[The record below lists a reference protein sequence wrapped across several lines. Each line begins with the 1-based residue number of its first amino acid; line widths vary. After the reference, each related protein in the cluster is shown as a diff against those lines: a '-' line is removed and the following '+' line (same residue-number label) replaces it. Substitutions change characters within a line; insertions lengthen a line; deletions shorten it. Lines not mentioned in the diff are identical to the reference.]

1 MHTCPPVVCCL
12 LSQVPTRFRR
22 ASQLRLGPLVLSD
35 PVMLEM
41 SISRIVG
48 QFHEKVIGIVG
59 KCAVNF
65 GVIFTPP
72 RACWAFAGRVAPN
85 LRLGDQA
92 QNETTHNVLCCLPSV
107 YMS

>member
-1 MHTCPPVVCCL
+1 MACVESDNTEFKPEEQGQADRPVL
-12 LSQVPTRFRR
+12 PQVPTRFRR

-59 KCAVNF
+59 EYAV
-65 GVIFTPP
+65 
-72 RACWAFAGRVAPN
+72 
-85 LRLGDQA
+85 
-92 QNETTHNVLCCLPSV
+92 
-107 YMS
+107 

>member
-1 MHTCPPVVCCL
+1 MHTFPVCYVL
-12 LSQVPTRFRR
+12 LLQVPTRFRR

-59 KCAVNF
+59 KCTVKFAEMV
-65 GVIFTPP
+65 PHR
-72 RACWAFAGRVAPN
+72 RAFWVFAGRVARN
-85 LRLGDQA
+85 CART
-92 QNETTHNVLCCLPSV
+92 ETKRSTT
-107 YMS
+107 